1 MENVGDMGQLTP
13 GATYI
18 YEKANGVT
26 YAREFG
32 KIERTVIGI
41 DVDAQASVDD
51 IREKHLW
58 DQILK
63 AAKKNP
69 DLQDALE
76 RVIVVYELSKQPP
89 SIQHHPV

>member
-69 DLQDALE
+69 ALQDALE

>member
-18 YEKANGVT
+18 YEKADGVT

-63 AAKKNP
+63 AAKENP
-69 DLQDALE
+69 GLQDALD
-76 RVIVVYELSKQPP
+76 RVIVIYELGRQHESV
-89 SIQHHPV
+89 QHHPV

>member
-18 YEKANGVT
+18 YEKADGVT

-63 AAKKNP
+63 AAKENP
-69 DLQDALE
+69 GLQDALE

>member
-63 AAKKNP
+63 AAKENP
-69 DLQDALE
+69 GLQDALE